1 MRRPPPWHWEI
12 LLNQHRQENPR
23 RNRNK
28 WEKREERQEWDRA
41 CHWQQRKRFLFTHS
55 VFQSLGWGS
64 AVVLTWSIYNDWGNH
79 PYSYHWNTRRQ
90 CKEIFLSQSEEE
102 INSKPKT
109 NDSEQHQHN
118 KEGEDQY
125 CYSVSQSGCL
135 GDHNCQCPQHTLY
148 KENFCSQQSQNF
160 FCPET
165 NRSLFSFLW
174 SSSEHKF
181 LIEQPTDTLSDVLD
195 IPEIQEFQD
204 KDRIELPVV
213 QSKFSV
219 EVQPKDSLSD
229 VLDTRDIHSNIQEFQ
244 GHKRL
249 ELQQDYENETELSIE
264 GEAQVCEQDE
274 DSGRPVKGDL
284 KCSLNS
290 ELCNSLPASGLEQD
304 AINTSDGLGLL
315 QGETLFEENGI
326 VECMKVSREIKGSEE
341 CVPCGSGILTKPQA
355 VRSEEVKIKD
365 CTSDDS
371 GQSTSTSSNSSSHQL
386 DKMTIEEFSDSL
398 TKILMAGSQDIKKF
412 QDQLMGVLKD
422 DVNLSLVDTDPDS
435 AVLYF
440 QAGALLGDP
449 SSAFNLALCYHLG
462 RGVTQDFKMARELY
476 ESASLA
482 GHGWA
487 TYNLAVLMN
496 QGQGGARDS
505 DRTYNL
511 LLQAGKRGVS
521 EAQEVLKQLEEQEE
535 NELLEESSLKSSQS
549 EPSLTSVSSRKWS
562 SSYSTSDLEFMD
574 ETDLWDSTDF
584 STDKDYSESTKSVF
598 YLG

>member
-118 KEGEDQY
+118 KE
-125 CYSVSQSGCL
+125 
-135 GDHNCQCPQHTLY
+135 
-148 KENFCSQQSQNF
+148 
-160 FCPET
+160 
-165 NRSLFSFLW
+165 
-174 SSSEHKF
+174 
-181 LIEQPTDTLSDVLD
+181 DTLSDVLD

-398 TKILMAGSQDIKKF
+398 T
-412 QDQLMGVLKD
+412 
-422 DVNLSLVDTDPDS
+422 
-435 AVLYF
+435 
-440 QAGALLGDP
+440 
-449 SSAFNLALCYHLG
+449 
-462 RGVTQDFKMARELY
+462 
-476 ESASLA
+476 
-482 GHGWA
+482 
-487 TYNLAVLMN
+487 
-496 QGQGGARDS
+496 
-505 DRTYNL
+505 
-511 LLQAGKRGVS
+511 
-521 EAQEVLKQLEEQEE
+521 
-535 NELLEESSLKSSQS
+535 
-549 EPSLTSVSSRKWS
+549 
-562 SSYSTSDLEFMD
+562 
-574 ETDLWDSTDF
+574 
-584 STDKDYSESTKSVF
+584 
-598 YLG
+598 

>member
-1 MRRPPPWHWEI
+1 MFGVRSARPSQYGCQEYTEDNKYRCGPVTQCLLTLQYSSFSTPWYTTTTLNSNSSKQVTGIDSGKIYNTGCVGNGNRIILFQFAQLCTDLQERKQKWSRSGIGDKLTTNRMRRPPPWHWEI

-398 TKILMAGSQDIKKF
+398 TKVQ
-412 QDQLMGVLKD
+412 
-422 DVNLSLVDTDPDS
+422 
-435 AVLYF
+435 
-440 QAGALLGDP
+440 
-449 SSAFNLALCYHLG
+449 
-462 RGVTQDFKMARELY
+462 
-476 ESASLA
+476 
-482 GHGWA
+482 
-487 TYNLAVLMN
+487 
-496 QGQGGARDS
+496 
-505 DRTYNL
+505 
-511 LLQAGKRGVS
+511 
-521 EAQEVLKQLEEQEE
+521 
-535 NELLEESSLKSSQS
+535 
-549 EPSLTSVSSRKWS
+549 
-562 SSYSTSDLEFMD
+562 
-574 ETDLWDSTDF
+574 
-584 STDKDYSESTKSVF
+584 
-598 YLG
+598 